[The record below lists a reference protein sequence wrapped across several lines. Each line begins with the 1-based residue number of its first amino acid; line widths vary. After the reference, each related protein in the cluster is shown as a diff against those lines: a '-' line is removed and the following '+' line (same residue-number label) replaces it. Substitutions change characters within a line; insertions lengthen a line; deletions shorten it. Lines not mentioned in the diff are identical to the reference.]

1 MTDAAGNVPI
11 AKGAL
16 WRTFVP
22 SWPLLVAIA
31 TFLKAIA
38 DRAALLNDADTYLHI
53 AAGRWMLIHHELPAS
68 DPFSNSMPGAP
79 WVVHEW
85 LSEVVLALAYGAFGW
100 SGVVLLTAGAFALTL
115 GLLTRWL
122 QARMEPI
129 AALVLV
135 ALSAT
140 MLEPHLL
147 ARPHWLAAPALLA
160 FSAAVV
166 AARDRGRAPPFAL
179 LPLMTLWANLHG
191 GFITG
196 IAVALFFGAEAL
208 VEAPAGRR
216 LVVARAWGGF
226 VALAVLAAALTP
238 NGLGGLALPLRL
250 VGMSAVAAHIG
261 EWQALNF
268 AEFQIFELW
277 LLLLIGAGF
286 GLGLKLPFTRLLLIV
301 LLIHLGLTHSRHV
314 DLAAL
319 LGPLAVAAPLGPQ
332 LAARF
337 AAHPV
342 SPLQRWFRERAL
354 PAGWAARTATLG
366 VLLAIAA
373 FSVAHPIVREDQV
386 ETPASAVAAA
396 QQMQL
401 QGPVFN
407 SYAFGGFL
415 IFRGIAPFIDGR
427 AEVYG
432 DDFLSQ
438 FSVAIAGNERV
449 LGGTLE
455 RYAIRW
461 TLLSPRDGATQVLD
475 RMPGWRRAYADDW
488 AVIHVRA
495 AAPAL

>member
-1 MTDAAGNVPI
+1 MTDAAGNALI

-16 WRTFVP
+16 WRTLMP
-22 SWPLLVAIA
+22 SWPLVVAIA

-53 AAGRWMLIHHELPAS
+53 AAGRWMLLHHALPAS

-85 LSEVVLALAYGAFGW
+85 LSEIALALAFDSFGW

-115 GLLTRWL
+115 ALLTRWL
-122 QARMEPI
+122 LARMEPI

-135 ALSAT
+135 ALSAAL
-140 MLEPHLL
+140 LEPHLL
-147 ARPHWLAAPALLA
+147 ARPHWLAAPVLLA
-160 FSAAVV
+160 WSAVVV
-166 AARDRGRAPPFAL
+166 AARDRGGAPPLLL
-179 LPLMTLWANLHG
+179 LPMMTLWANLHG
-191 GFITG
+191 GFIVG
-196 IAVALFFGAEAL
+196 IAVVLFFGAEAL
-208 VEAPAGRR
+208 LEAPTGRR
-216 LVVARAWGGF
+216 LAVALAWGGF
-226 VALAVLAAALTP
+226 AALAVLAAALTP

-250 VGMSAVAAHIG
+250 VGMSAVAAHIR
-261 EWQALNF
+261 EWQALDF
-268 AEFQIFELW
+268 AEFQTFELW

-286 GLGLKLPFTRLLLIV
+286 SLGLKLPLTRLLLIV
-301 LLIHLGLTHSRHV
+301 LLTHLGLTHSRHV

-337 AAHPV
+337 AAHPASV
-342 SPLQRWFRERAL
+342 LRLWFRDRAA
-354 PAGWAARTATLG
+354 PAGWAARAATLA
-366 VLLAIAA
+366 VLLVVAA
-373 FSVAHPIVREDQV
+373 FCVARPVIREDGV

-396 QQMQL
+396 QKMQL

-432 DDFLSQ
+432 DAFLSH
-438 FSVAIAGNERV
+438 FSAAIAGDERA
-449 LGGTLE
+449 LGGILE
-455 RYAIRW
+455 RYAITW
-461 TLLSPRDGATQVLD
+461 TLLSPSDGATQVLA
-475 RMPGWRRAYADDW
+475 RMPGWRRVYADNW

-495 AAPAL
+495 AAPAS

>member
-1 MTDAAGNVPI
+1 MIDAAGNPLI
-11 AKGAL
+11 AKGGL
-16 WRTFVP
+16 WRTLMP
-22 SWPLLVAIA
+22 SWPLVMASA
-31 TFLKAIA
+31 AFLKAIA
-38 DRAALLNDADTYLHI
+38 DRTALLNDADTYLHI
-53 AAGRWMLIHHELPAS
+53 AAGRWMLTYHVLPAS

-85 LSEVVLALAYGAFGW
+85 LSEVALALAYGGLGW

-115 GLLTRWL
+115 ALLTRWL
-122 QARMEPI
+122 LARMEPI
-129 AALVLV
+129 AALILV
-135 ALSAT
+135 ALGAA

-160 FSAAVV
+160 WSAAVV
-166 AARDRGRAPPFAL
+166 AARDRGRAPPLAL

-196 IAVALFFGAEAL
+196 IAVVLFFGAEAL
-208 VEAPAGRR
+208 VEAPAGCR
-216 LVVARAWGGF
+216 LAVARSWGGF
-226 VALAVLAAALTP
+226 AALAVLAAALTP

-250 VGMSAVAAHIG
+250 VGMSAVAAHIR
-261 EWQALNF
+261 EWQALDF
-268 AEFQIFELW
+268 AEFQTFELW
-277 LLLLIGAGF
+277 LLLLIGSGF
-286 GLGLKLPFTRLLLIV
+286 GLGLKLPLSRLLLIV
-301 LLIHLGLTHSRHV
+301 LLTHLGLTHSRHA

-332 LAARF
+332 LAAHF
-337 AAHPV
+337 AAYPV
-342 SPLQRWFRERAL
+342 SPLRRWFRERAL
-354 PAGWAARTATLG
+354 PAVWAAQAATLA

-373 FSVAHPIVREDQV
+373 FSVARPIIREDRV

-432 DDFLSQ
+432 DDFLSH
-438 FSVAIAGNERV
+438 FSAAIAGNERV
-449 LGGTLE
+449 LGGILE
-455 RYAIRW
+455 RYAITW
-461 TLLSPRDGATQVLD
+461 TLLSPSDGATRALD
-475 RMPGWRRAYADDW
+475 RMPGWRRVYADDW

-495 AAPAL
+495 AASAS